1 MIESLIADMAKD
13 ALMEELGPYI
23 IVGFLFGLMF
33 VFKMFF
39 DSIDKVVNRKG
50 NV

>member
-1 MIESLIADMAKD
+1 MIKSLVADMAKD
-13 ALMEELGPYI
+13 ALMEELTPYI

-39 DSIDKVVNRKG
+39 DSVDKVLERKAR
-50 NV
+50 

>member
-1 MIESLIADMAKD
+1 MIKSLVADMAKD
-13 ALMEELGPYI
+13 ALMEELAPYI

-39 DSIDKVVNRKG
+39 DSVDKVLERKAR
-50 NV
+50 

>member
-1 MIESLIADMAKD
+1 MIKSLVADMAKD
-13 ALMEELGPYI
+13 ALMEELTPYI

-39 DSIDKVVNRKG
+39 DSDDKVLERKAR
-50 NV
+50 